1 MPTSVPPL
9 AIGPT
14 GVVTPDAAA
23 VLAGAWADL
32 AAAFGGDLNTTNLA
46 TPEGQLASSLTAI
59 ITAKND
65 AIRSYVAG
73 VDPAT
78 SAGRMQDGIARIY
91 FITRDPA
98 RPTTVQASCI
108 GLPGVVIPAG
118 TLARASD
125 GNTYAATTSGTIAG
139 NGTLTLP
146 FACTATGPIPCPART
161 LGLYQ
166 TIPGWD
172 SVTNPAAGVLGN
184 LVESRAQFEAKR
196 SASVALNAQGSLLSV
211 KANVLSVPNVLDA
224 YVTENSSD
232 APLLIGGI
240 TLPPHSLYVAVSGG
254 EPAAI
259 IRAIHTRKPPGCDT
273 FGNTSQTIYD
283 TSYSQPY
290 PSYVRSYQQAAATPV
305 LFAVSLANG
314 PDVPSD
320 VSAQVQAAVIR
331 AFAGADGGQRA
342 RIGGTVYASRYYGV
356 VAALGAWVRIL
367 AVTVGQQGTPQ
378 GTATTLRIDQAPV
391 VSAATIAVTLA

>member
-1 MPTSVPPL
+1 VATNVPAL

-14 GVVTPDAAA
+14 GVVTPDAAQ

-98 RPTTVQASCI
+98 RPTSVQGLCN
-108 GLPGVVIPAG
+108 GLPGVLIPAG
-118 TLARASD
+118 TQARAGD
-125 GNTYAATTSGTIAG
+125 GNIYVATVSGSIAG
-139 NGTLTLP
+139 DGTLTLP
-146 FACTATGPIPCPART
+146 FACIATGPIPCPANT
-161 LGLYQ
+161 LSLYQ

-184 LVESRAQFEAKR
+184 DVETRAQFEAR
-196 SASVALNAQGSLLSV
+196 RAASVALNAQGSLLSV

-224 YVTENSSD
+224 FVTENNDD

-240 TLPPHSLYVAVSGG
+240 ILPPHSLYVAVSGG
-254 EPAAI
+254 DPTAI
-259 IRAIHTRKPPGCDT
+259 IRAIHTRKPPGCNT

-305 LFAVSLANG
+305 LFGVSLANG

-320 VSAQVQAAVIR
+320 VATQVQAAIIR
-331 AFAGADGGQRA
+331 AFAGADGGLRA
-342 RIGGTVYASRYYGV
+342 RIGGTIYASRYYGA
-356 VAALGAWVRIL
+356 VASLGPWVRII
-367 AVTVGQQGTPQ
+367 AVTVGQQGTAG

-391 VSAATIAVTLA
+391 VSAGTITVTLA